1 MILKALGIN
10 PDIEVEVVER
20 PYQKG
25 DRFILCT
32 DGFWGAMPEDEF
44 VRHLAE
50 NNPIN
55 KILESTANIV
65 ESIGRNSGT
74 EYDNLTA
81 AILEMNNNSILKEKM
96 NKKGKIIIYI
106 LAILLLASIIFN
118 VIMVIDNKLDNETK
132 EKTTIE
138 SSENPA
144 TKDAV
149 MGTDTTIAKKDSL

>member
-1 MILKALGIN
+1 
-10 PDIEVEVVER
+10 
-20 PYQKG
+20 
-25 DRFILCT
+25 
-32 DGFWGAMPEDEF
+32 MPEDEF